1 MSNFQNAPPVRAHA
15 MPAGITPL
23 HVFDSDIELKN
34 HPSYFEAKAG
44 STKSAIQLIGDL
56 ALKTIYDH
64 RDRFGRECVFVAPH
78 AKEAR
83 GDNAIPQV
91 LAEVCAL
98 VCGAIA
104 DQEIVQSTRVYH
116 TGADPMER
124 LVLRP
129 DFVGS
134 VVPGKR
140 YVLID
145 DVTNLGG
152 TLAELAS
159 YIQSHG
165 GVVQDAFVLVNAGR
179 KKFLQPERSTIRLI
193 KSRFENEIVE
203 IFGIQ
208 VSALTA
214 NEAHYLVGFRS
225 ADEIRNRVLKA
236 RQEINL
242 RLRSKG
248 ILLNFAA

>member
-1 MSNFQNAPPVRAHA
+1 
-15 MPAGITPL
+15 
-23 HVFDSDIELKN
+23 
-34 HPSYFEAKAG
+34 
-44 STKSAIQLIGDL
+44 
-56 ALKTIYDH
+56 
-64 RDRFGRECVFVAPH
+64 
-78 AKEAR
+78 
-83 GDNAIPQV
+83 
-91 LAEVCAL
+91 
-98 VCGAIA
+98 
-104 DQEIVQSTRVYH
+104 
-116 TGADPMER
+116 MER

-179 KKFLQPERSTIRLI
+179 KKSLQPERSTIRLI

-214 NEAHYLVGFRS
+214 N
-225 ADEIRNRVLKA
+225 
-236 RQEINL
+236 
-242 RLRSKG
+242 
-248 ILLNFAA
+248 